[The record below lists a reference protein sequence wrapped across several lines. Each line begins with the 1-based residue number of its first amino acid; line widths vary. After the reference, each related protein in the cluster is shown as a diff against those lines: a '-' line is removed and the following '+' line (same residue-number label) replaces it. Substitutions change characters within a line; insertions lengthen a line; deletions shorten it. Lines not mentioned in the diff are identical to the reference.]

1 MLIIGNKVKK
11 VLKHKYPLKA
21 ANDNVTKKD
30 ILDILFPDGCTEF
43 AVADDN
49 DLEILHANNPA
60 SNTKPYS
67 VLCDQFKK
75 PTSSASKTMYT
86 NVINHA
92 RKYYGNQN
100 LQELVS
106 QIKLSADST

>member
-60 SNTKPYS
+60 SNTKPYF
-67 VLCDQFKK
+67 VLCDQFKNK
-75 PTSSASKTMYT
+75 PPLLQKLCIPMLSTM
-86 NVINHA
+86 
-92 RKYYGNQN
+92 
-100 LQELVS
+100 QE
-106 QIKLSADST
+106 STMATKICKNW